1 MTQKDSSVY
10 AGQSKQERQQ
20 VRHQQLIQAGIEAFG
35 LDGYHACT
43 VREICK
49 RAELSH
55 RYFYESF
62 EDMEGLFLAVYSHC
76 VTDMEQRLIETFHSS
91 SGESSIE
98 KIIEKLLFEFYSM
111 VEDERIVRICCID
124 ILGVGSAAD
133 ALYSEKVASFANLL
147 RVFLS
152 MLFPTFKTDPD
163 ILDVL
168 AISVVGSVEQSA
180 IFWYLN
186 KYSTPKEKMVLA
198 QSLIVSGVL
207 TSLKNHSTQP

>member
-1 MTQKDSSVY
+1 MIPKDASVY

-20 VRHQQLIQAGIEAFG
+20 VRHQQLIQAGIDAFG

-62 EDMEGLFLAVYSHC
+62 EDMEGLFLAVYSHF

-91 SGESSIE
+91 SGTSSIE
-98 KIIEKLLFEFYSM
+98 KIIEQLLFKYYSI
-111 VEDERIVRICCID
+111 VEDARFVRICCID

-133 ALYSEKVASFANLL
+133 ALYSEKVESFANLL
-147 RVFLS
+147 RTFLS
-152 MLFPTFKTDPD
+152 MLYPNFKVDPE

-180 IFWYLN
+180 VFWYLN
-186 KYSTPKEKMVLA
+186 QYRTPKEKMVLA
-198 QSLIVSGVL
+198 QSLVISGVL
-207 TSLKNHSTQP
+207 AGLKNHSTQP